1 VIILVVNYVC
11 KPGRGDEVAAALQ
24 RMAPLVAA
32 NEPGCLHYHCCR
44 STDDPDRFLLYEQ
57 YQDEAAFAAHREMPH
72 FKEIIE
78 GEVAPAL
85 DQRARATYTLVA
97 G

>member
-1 VIILVVNYVC
+1 MIVLVVHYKS
-11 KPGRGDEVAAALQ
+11 KPGRGDEVAAALR

-44 STDDPDRFLLYEQ
+44 ATDDPDRFLLYEH
-57 YQDEAAFAAHREMPH
+57 YRDEAALAAHREAPH
-72 FKEIIE
+72 FKAIIE
-78 GEVAPAL
+78 GEVVPLL
-85 DQRARATYTLVA
+85 DERVRTTYAHVA

>member
-1 VIILVVNYVC
+1 MIVLVVTYVC

-32 NEPGCLHYHCCR
+32 HEPGCLHYHCCR

-57 YQDEAAFAAHREMPH
+57 YQDEAALAAHRETPH
-72 FKEIIE
+72 FKAIIE
-78 GEVAPAL
+78 GEVIPAL
-85 DQRARATYTLVA
+85 AERVRATYTLVA